1 VERCSAPLHALPFD
15 MYLNLPLC
23 RFAPAHHFPSRCTT
37 AIFLVLRRRDGLLLL
52 GTVPALVES
61 TPVPSFLLTAV
72 RDGVRSCTGQQ
83 RTLFRFTITTIAL
96 VLLVPLPFGPLRRI
110 VALASFLFG

>member
-1 VERCSAPLHALPFD
+1 
-15 MYLNLPLC
+15 
-23 RFAPAHHFPSRCTT
+23 
-37 AIFLVLRRRDGLLLL
+37 LLWL

-83 RTLFRFTITTIAL
+83 HTPSVFTIIPTIAL
-96 VLLVPLPFGPLRRI
+96 ILLVAPRFCPLRRI
-110 VALASFLFG
+110 VVLASFLSRRHVF